1 MLRLHNSDVYA
12 TSLRFPF
19 RPLKNRLDL
28 RRHFDYTSAV
38 GLMSRSS
45 RGLGHRPFTAATGV
59 RIPYGMP
66 VSPLKPS
73 GFRGFFV
80 AQIPGWAAA
89 GSALT
94 VVIDAAFGP
103 VPQPV
108 EVTFGRR
115 IVSILEFGPVVAK
128 LVVVQ
133 ILDLSALQRRLDP
146 QVGR

>member
-1 MLRLHNSDVYA
+1 M
-12 TSLRFPF
+12 
-19 RPLKNRLDL
+19 
-28 RRHFDYTSAV
+28 
-38 GLMSRSS
+38 
-45 RGLGHRPFTAATGV
+45 ATGAAITQD
-59 RIPYGMP
+59 RD
-66 VSPLKPS
+66 SNPLRDAS
-73 GFRGFFV
+73 IASETAWFQGFFV
-80 AQIPGWAAA
+80 ARIPAWAAA